1 MSQRSQVKYGS
12 NNNNNKTMA
21 IETTDMEGVE
31 AEVSQ
36 LSVQD
41 NEDQDMSAAP
51 TSSSSSKRVE
61 EDEVM
66 RGRNDGDDDEDDC
79 SAVPGLSEDEGS
91 DLEND
96 DDVDEVKNKGH
107 RSLPHDTQ
115 EVLVDDQS
123 DAGIVAEA
131 GQQQQ
136 PYQSESAASSTTSLN
151 GQPSI
156 ISLPEGVY
164 SAVSVS
170 SELYIIPHSSKGF
183 QWNKD
188 LFMKPHQRRT
198 LGVDDMYS
206 ADSGSGSN
214 GDSNNDG
221 RTQEPGVFV
230 HEIRLDEDD
239 LLSSRSSPPLF
250 KRNESATSSCQ
261 ARYITNTVTLIIG
274 VKKYSSEE
282 RISSQHWEQEQL

>member
-136 PYQSESAASSTTSLN
+136 P
-151 GQPSI
+151 
-156 ISLPEGVY
+156 
-164 SAVSVS
+164 
-170 SELYIIPHSSKGF
+170 KGF

-230 HEIRLDEDD
+230 HEIRLDED
-239 LLSSRSSPPLF
+239 
-250 KRNESATSSCQ
+250 E
-261 ARYITNTVTLIIG
+261 
-274 VKKYSSEE
+274 
-282 RISSQHWEQEQL
+282 SSQILPS